1 MNKKTLMKKLSS
13 LLIILAILIQMFPI
27 ATYAQENAT
36 RTTRARHVRALR
48 AGAPETYVKFSI
60 RSHTGENIMG
70 QVQYNLME
78 VSGGSEKLNKN
89 GFVSFV
95 KPDVEFTGLKLNTT
109 YKMYIKNVPQG
120 YERPVQSVAEF
131 YFDTSGSHFTKGSG
145 GIVLRQTAESAKV
158 GMGFF
163 VQDTSGAAVKP
174 VTFELTKEGDNGDT
188 AISIQAKPGAGNR
201 YDIDITKRDIELNKK
216 YKLKIKSAPSKY
228 QLPTGNV
235 AEFYFSNE
243 DGKLFIRFTKGG
255 NTAIL

>member
-95 KPDVEFTGLKLNTT
+95 KPDVEFTGL
-109 YKMYIKNVPQG
+109 
-120 YERPVQSVAEF
+120 
-131 YFDTSGSHFTKGSG
+131 
-145 GIVLRQTAESAKV
+145 
-158 GMGFF
+158 
-163 VQDTSGAAVKP
+163 
-174 VTFELTKEGDNGDT
+174 
-188 AISIQAKPGAGNR
+188 
-201 YDIDITKRDIELNKK
+201 
-216 YKLKIKSAPSKY
+216 
-228 QLPTGNV
+228 
-235 AEFYFSNE
+235 
-243 DGKLFIRFTKGG
+243 
-255 NTAIL
+255 